1 MELSRPLIVAPS
13 PHFKSHDT
21 TASVMLDVIIALMP
35 AAFASLMLFGM
46 RALLLE
52 VVCIVSCVVFEAL
65 FNKVMGRKQTIGD
78 LSAVVTGL
86 LLAYNLPPQLPVYMA
101 VIGCFVAIVIAKQL
115 FGGIGNNFANPAIL
129 ARVVM
134 LVSFSQAMTTW
145 SIPVRG
151 AEGGVDLVSGATPLA
166 SITATGSVD
175 GLSYMDLFIGL
186 GKGGCIGEVCG
197 AALLI
202 GFVYLLFR
210 RVITATTPVVYVG
223 TVFLFSMILGQ
234 DPVAHL
240 LSGGLLLGAIF
251 MATDYSTSPT
261 TEKGKFIFAIGCG
274 LLTVIIRVFG
284 SYPEGVSF
292 AILLMNILTPHI
304 DNLTKT
310 KPFGGVKHD
319 Q

>member
-1 MELSRPLIVAPS
+1 
-13 PHFKSHDT
+13 
-21 TASVMLDVIIALMP
+21 
-35 AAFASLMLFGM
+35 
-46 RALLLE
+46 
-52 VVCIVSCVVFEAL
+52 
-65 FNKVMGRKQTIGD
+65 
-78 LSAVVTGL
+78 
-86 LLAYNLPPQLPVYMA
+86 MA

-145 SIPVRG
+145 TIPMRG
-151 AEGGVDLVSGATPLA
+151 AEGGIDLVSGATPLA
-166 SITATGSVD
+166 SITATGSTG

-210 RVITATTPVVYVG
+210 RVITATIPVVYVG
-223 TVFLFSMILGQ
+223 TVLLFTMILGQ
-234 DPVAHL
+234 DPIAHL